1 MSSMDNIIGFPENNG
16 IKFYITPDYDKPIK
30 MIYEGDNFVVSIKE
44 TETNDAN
51 NETNEANEANK
62 NNIVTFT
69 KTIKVTKKEA
79 ESIKEALENMK
90 QANSSKLER
99 ISCTFEPLNNSLDKG
114 IIYFKNKENNDN
126 NNSENYRKM
135 NYE

>member
-30 MIYEGDNFVVSIKE
+30 MVYEGDNFVVNIKGI
-44 TETNDAN
+44 ETND
-51 NETNEANEANK
+51 ANEANK

-69 KTIKVTKKEA
+69 KTIKVTKEEA
-79 ESIKEALENMK
+79 ESIKETLKKMK
-90 QANSSKLER
+90 QANGGKLER
-99 ISCTFEPLNNSLDKG
+99 ISCSFEPLNNSLDKG
-114 IIYFKNKENNDN
+114 IIYFRNKDNNDN
-126 NNSENYRKM
+126 DNSENYRKI

>member
-30 MIYEGDNFVVSIKE
+30 MVYEGDNFVVNIKGI
-44 TETNDAN
+44 ETND
-51 NETNEANEANK
+51 ANEANK

-69 KTIKVTKKEA
+69 KTIKVTKEEA
-79 ESIKEALENMK
+79 ESIKEILEKMK
-90 QANSSKLER
+90 QANGGKLER
-99 ISCTFEPLNNSLDKG
+99 ISCSFEPLNNSLDKG
-114 IIYFKNKENNDN
+114 IIYFRNKDNNDN
-126 NNSENYRKM
+126 DNSENYRKI

>member
-30 MIYEGDNFVVSIKE
+30 MVYEGDNFVVSIKG
-44 TETNDAN
+44 TETNNAN
-51 NETNEANEANK
+51 NEANK

-69 KTIKVTKKEA
+69 KTIKVTKEEA
-79 ESIKEALENMK
+79 ESIKEILEKMK
-90 QANSSKLER
+90 QANGGKLER
-99 ISCTFEPLNNSLDKG
+99 ISCSFEPLNNSLDKG
-114 IIYFKNKENNDN
+114 IIYFRNKDNNDN
-126 NNSENYRKM
+126 DNSENYRKI

>member
-1 MSSMDNIIGFPENNG
+1 MSNMDNIIGFPENNG

-30 MIYEGDNFVVSIKE
+30 MVYEGDNFVVSIKGI
-44 TETNDAN
+44 ETNDAN
-51 NETNEANEANK
+51 NEANK

-79 ESIKEALENMK
+79 ESIKETLENMK
-90 QANSSKLER
+90 QANGGKLER
-99 ISCTFEPLNNSLDKG
+99 ISCSFEPLNNSLDKG
-114 IIYFKNKENNDN
+114 IIYFRNKDNNDN
-126 NNSENYRKM
+126 DNNENYRKI

>member
-30 MIYEGDNFVVSIKE
+30 MVYEGDNFVVSIKG
-44 TETNDAN
+44 TETNNAN
-51 NETNEANEANK
+51 NEANK

-69 KTIKVTKKEA
+69 KTIKVTKEEA
-79 ESIKEALENMK
+79 ESIKETLENMK
-90 QANSSKLER
+90 QANGGKLER
-99 ISCTFEPLNNSLDKG
+99 ISCTFEPLNNSLNKE
-114 IIYFKNKENNDN
+114 IIYFRNKDNNDN
-126 NNSENYRKM
+126 NNSENYRKI

>member
-30 MIYEGDNFVVSIKE
+30 MVYEGDNFVVNIKGI
-44 TETNDAN
+44 ETNDDN
-51 NETNEANEANK
+51 NEANEANK

-69 KTIKVTKKEA
+69 KTIKVTKEEA
-79 ESIKEALENMK
+79 ESIKEILEKMK
-90 QANSSKLER
+90 QANGGKLER
-99 ISCTFEPLNNSLDKG
+99 ISCSFEPLNNSLDKG
-114 IIYFKNKENNDN
+114 IIYFRNKDNNDN
-126 NNSENYRKM
+126 DNSENYRKI

>member
-30 MIYEGDNFVVSIKE
+30 MVYEGDNFIVSIKG

-51 NETNEANEANK
+51 NETNK
-62 NNIVTFT
+62 NNIVTFI
-69 KTIKVTKKEA
+69 KTLKVTKEEA
-79 ESIKEALENMK
+79 ESIKETLENMK
-90 QANSSKLER
+90 QANGGKLER
-99 ISCTFEPLNNSLDKG
+99 ISCSFEPLNNSLDKG
-114 IIYFKNKENNDN
+114 IIYFRNKDNNDN
-126 NNSENYRKM
+126 DNSENYRKI

>member
-30 MIYEGDNFVVSIKE
+30 MVYEGDNFVVSIKGI
-44 TETNDAN
+44 ETNDAN
-51 NETNEANEANK
+51 NEANK

-79 ESIKEALENMK
+79 ESIKETLENMK
-90 QANSSKLER
+90 QANGGKLER
-99 ISCTFEPLNNSLDKG
+99 ISCSFEPLNNSLDKG
-114 IIYFKNKENNDN
+114 IIYFRNKDNNDN
-126 NNSENYRKM
+126 DNNENYRKI

>member
-30 MIYEGDNFVVSIKE
+30 MVYEGDNFIVSIKG

-51 NETNEANEANK
+51 NETNK
-62 NNIVTFT
+62 NNIVTFI
-69 KTIKVTKKEA
+69 KTLKVTKEEA
-79 ESIKEALENMK
+79 ESIKETLENMK
-90 QANSSKLER
+90 QANGGKLER
-99 ISCTFEPLNNSLDKG
+99 ISCSFEPLNNNLDKG
-114 IIYFKNKENNDN
+114 IIYFRNKDNNDN
-126 NNSENYRKM
+126 DNSENYRKI